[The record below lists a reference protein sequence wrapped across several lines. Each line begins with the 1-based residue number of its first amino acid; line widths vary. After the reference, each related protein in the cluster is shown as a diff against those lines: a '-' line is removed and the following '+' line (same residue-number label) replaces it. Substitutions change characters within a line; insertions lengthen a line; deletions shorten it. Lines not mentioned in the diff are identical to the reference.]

1 MGPMDRVSSTNED
14 RCETLTLGSLPS
26 GTPFMAR
33 VRDEGACSLPRTGG
47 HGPIIALTRPG
58 LYALAAE
65 AILHSI
71 PSSIPRSFFGTSTGW
86 LSVIGNR

>member
-65 AILHSI
+65 AILHS
-71 PSSIPRSFFGTSTGW
+71 FFYSPFFLWHFYW
-86 LSVIGNR
+86 LSVIGSR